1 VISVCGED
9 DGHLEVAMASIINK
23 TCGDEDNPEI
33 CKKFRY
39 RAWVKLRH
47 PFSEQ
52 EFIFCLLAQLCT
64 NYCLRHGSAQDFM
77 KLNDLRMVTEGVQIE
92 ELAKQVMSDQR
103 YLVFLDDV
111 HFKEDWDAVRKYLP
125 DKKNGSCIVVH
136 TQQRDVASYCV
147 GQSDGILEMD
157 LFSADHSV
165 RVLFKEVCM
174 LCP

>member
-1 VISVCGED
+1 VISVCGGV
-9 DGHLEVAMASIINK
+9 GHLEVASIINK
-23 TCGDEDNPEI
+23 ACGDDDNPEI

-52 EFIFCLLAQLCT
+52 EFLFCLLAQLWT

-77 KLNDLRMVTEGVQIE
+77 KLKGVDMVTEGVQIE
-92 ELAKQVMSDQR
+92 ELMKQVMSDQR

-125 DKKNGSCIVVH
+125 DKNKGSCIVVH

-147 GQSDGILEMD
+147 GQSDGVLEIE

-165 RVLFKEVCM
+165 CVLFKEVCM